1 MAARLNGTDAWLLGA
16 ITETS
21 RGAKP
26 MQLWEF
32 VNNADWLN
40 RGIPTFTEVRTS
52 LPRLIAAG
60 YLVLARDQEGRLTL
74 KGTDAAFDLRD
85 RVRADTLGGVLS
97 ELTVLVREQPELED
111 TNGASNVDESALL
124 TQAEW
129 DAAVTRNSDWMERQ
143 IRRFLPGFRSP
154 GSSSGGRQN

>member
-1 MAARLNGTDAWLLGA
+1 MASRLNGTDAWLLGA
-16 ITETS
+16 ITETR

-26 MQLWEF
+26 MQLWEL

-40 RGIPTFTEVRTS
+40 RSIPSFSEARTS
-52 LPRLIAAG
+52 LPRLVASG
-60 YLVLARDQEGRLTL
+60 YLVMARDAQGRLTL
-74 KGTDAAFDLRD
+74 KATDAAFDLRD

-97 ELTVLVREQPELED
+97 EVATLVRREPDIPADDVSNL
-111 TNGASNVDESALL
+111 GASAVL

-129 DAAVTRNSDWMERQ
+129 DAAVTKNSDWMERQ

-154 GSSSGGRQN
+154 GSTSGGRQN